1 MNERGS
7 SGAVAS
13 QQLALLAAGLSGAL
27 VALQQRI
34 NGQLGAALHD
44 PLLAAVVSFGSGL
57 VVMSVLVLRR
67 LDVLRRVRA
76 LPPRLCIGGL
86 GGATLVA
93 VGATA
98 APKIG
103 VALLTVGLVS
113 GTTVA
118 AMAVDRVGL
127 GPGGHRPIT
136 LPRLAGAALCLA
148 AIVLTA
154 RQGLRAASPL
164 LLALVVLA
172 GGLVSVQQA
181 LNGRVR
187 QVTDATVATFVNFV
201 VGTSAL
207 VLALGLQQL
216 FGHVR
221 AERWPT
227 EPWLYLGGTMGCLFI
242 AVAALVVGTLGVLR
256 FGLATTAGQLLGGV
270 LLDLDRGVDVLTVV
284 AVALTLVAVG
294 VSGLGVRRPVVA

>member
-1 MNERGS
+1 M
-7 SGAVAS
+7 S
-13 QQLALLAAGLSGAL
+13 QELALLAAGISGAL

-34 NGQLGAALHD
+34 NGELGAELHD

-57 VVMSVLVLRR
+57 VVMSLLVLRR
-67 LDVLRRVRA
+67 LDVLRRVRE
-76 LPPRLCIGGL
+76 LSPWLCIGGL

-118 AMAVDRVGL
+118 ALAVDRVGL

-136 LPRLAGAALCLA
+136 APRLVGAAICLA

-164 LLALVVLA
+164 LLTLVVLA
-172 GGLVSVQQA
+172 GGLISMQQA

-187 QVTDATVATFVNFV
+187 EVTDATVATFVNFV

-207 VLALGLQQL
+207 LLALGLQQL
-216 FGHVR
+216 FGRVH
-221 AERWPT
+221 ADRWPT
-227 EPWLYLGGTMGCLFI
+227 EPWLYLGGIMGCLFI
-242 AVAALVVGTLGVLR
+242 AVAAVVVGTLGVLR

-284 AVALTLVAVG
+284 AVGLTLVAVG
-294 VSGLGVRRPVVA
+294 VSGIGARRPVVA

>member
-1 MNERGS
+1 MRQE
-7 SGAVAS
+7 
-13 QQLALLAAGLSGAL
+13 LALLAALVSGAL

-34 NGQLGAALHD
+34 YGELGKALHD

-67 LDVLRRVRA
+67 LDVLRQVRK
-76 LPPRLCIGGL
+76 LPPALCIGGL

-118 AMAVDRVGL
+118 ALAVDRAGL

-136 LPRLAGAALCLA
+136 PPRLAGAVLCLG

-154 RQGLRAASPL
+154 SQGLRAASPL
-164 LLALVVLA
+164 LLMLVVLA
-172 GGLVSVQQA
+172 GGLISVQQA
-181 LNGRVR
+181 LNARVR
-187 QVTDATVATFVNFV
+187 AATDATVATFVNFT
-201 VGTSAL
+201 VGTTAL
-207 VLALGLQQL
+207 VLCLALQQL
-216 FGHVR
+216 LGHVR
-221 AERWPT
+221 ADRWPT
-227 EPWLYLGGTMGCLFI
+227 EPWLYFGGAMGCAFI
-242 AVAALVVGTLGVLR
+242 AVAAVVVGTLGVLR
-256 FGLATTAGQLLGGV
+256 FGLAATAGQLLGGV
-270 LLDLDRGVDVLTVV
+270 LLDLDRGVDLLTVA

-294 VSGLGVRRPVVA
+294 VSGLGARRPVAV